1 MSIGEVVDI
10 DTSIR
15 LIMEAFAERKE
26 CLIQDLKWEIE
37 FYEQEASLYSERGIS
52 ESAEKAHAEA
62 SFRRSMIDRIRE
74 I

>member
-26 CLIQDLKWEIE
+26 ALVKELEREIDSYLREADRYDDEDLYE
-37 FYEQEASLYSERGIS
+37 F
-52 ESAEKAHAEA
+52 SAKSQIEA
-62 SFRRSMIDRIRE
+62 SFRKSMIDRIRN